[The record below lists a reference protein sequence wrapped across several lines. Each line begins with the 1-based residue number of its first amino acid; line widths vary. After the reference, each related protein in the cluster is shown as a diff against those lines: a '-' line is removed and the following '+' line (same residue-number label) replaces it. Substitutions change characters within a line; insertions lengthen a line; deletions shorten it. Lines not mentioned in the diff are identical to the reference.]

1 MQAIL
6 PLIMD
11 VIVLIV
17 LAVTIYYAVR
27 LSAGLNAFRQY
38 RHEFANVLGQLS
50 RNIEQAN
57 AAILGLKEA
66 SRSSGEH
73 LQELVDQ
80 ARLLADELTLIN
92 QAGDSLAG
100 RLEGLAEKSRKVARG
115 DDVSEE
121 ENPAKKGRNG
131 TKTKVKMGGDDK
143 SFFIQDRDYD
153 SDDVDAAGIPDE
165 LQSQAEREL
174 YQALQKSGK
183 A

>member
-1 MQAIL
+1 MQAVL

-11 VIVLIV
+11 VVVLVV

-38 RHEFANVLGQLS
+38 RHEFANVLAQLS

-57 AAILGLKEA
+57 SAILGLKEA

-115 DDVSEE
+115 EDPAEDDII
-121 ENPAKKGRNG
+121 PAKKGRNG
-131 TKTKVKMGGDDK
+131 TKTKVKMGAEDK

-153 SDDVDAAGIPDE
+153 TDAMDEAGIPDE

-174 YQALQKSGK
+174 Y
-183 A
+183 